1 MNNPFLK
8 SEKILTRL
16 KAYLLSVI
24 AIPAFLMFLIPGD
37 HTELNSGSA
46 ASRNIVIGFFAYNGY
61 GNNLYLDNVRT
72 GAQINYD
79 VKVTSLL
86 NIPYDTTYSV
96 LQSGTDT
103 ITPCI
108 GISNV

>member
-1 MNNPFLK
+1 M
-8 SEKILTRL
+8 
-16 KAYLLSVI
+16 
-24 AIPAFLMFLIPGD
+24 
-37 HTELNSGSA
+37 
-46 ASRNIVIGFFAYNGY
+46 GFFAYNGY

-103 ITPCI
+103 ITPRI
-108 GISNV
+108 GISNVGRVASADSIKSLFEN